1 MISYGQEVDISILNL
16 IEFDF
21 IIASGVSY
29 FKRMYAAKW
38 STWKYEQTIIKEG
51 NGYRV
56 SGISKI
62 NSKFIEVF
70 FRVRFL
76 IMFSEGPKQEVFSY
90 LLTPDN
96 TTVETIDFGI
106 LGGDRLTTAEFVDD
120 NTLVSYCKDPATGQV
135 DVIATRTILPN
146 NPNIMYFKT
155 KDVPLDY
162 EMVATMIR
170 QV

>member
-1 MISYGQEVDISILNL
+1 MTLLLPQECPTSRECMLPSGPHGSTNKPSSKKAMVTESVESVRSIPSSLR
-16 IEFDF
+16 F
-21 IIASGVSY
+21 S
-29 FKRMYAAKW
+29 
-38 STWKYEQTIIKEG
+38 
-51 NGYRV
+51 
-56 SGISKI
+56 
-62 NSKFIEVF
+62 
-70 FRVRFL
+70 RVRFF

>member
-1 MISYGQEVDISILNL
+1 MRCDKKLLLVILVLVHLVNSEPPL
-16 IEFDF
+16 VGRWVENDKIRTGLYDF
-21 IIASGVSY
+21 LWARGVSY

-56 SGISKI
+56 SGIK
-62 NSKFIEVF
+62 
-70 FRVRFL
+70 
-76 IMFSEGPKQEVFSY
+76 GPKQEVFSY